1 MGMLWHAAQAE
12 PVHRGLGNGVGVGFR
27 NGNWRMNMK
36 TNQLRAMLL
45 ATGLAMGAVV
55 VGCEEKK
62 AEPAKAIGD
71 AAAKTGEAMK
81 DAAAK
86 TGEAVKD
93 AAAKTGEA
101 AKDAGNA
108 AAEKAKEMTEPAAA
122 PAPAPAAAPAAP
134 DMAAAAMAKID
145 AGMKTARTTLD
156 ELKKKAD
163 AANPLVKTAAATI
176 LTEAETKYTAL
187 EGQVKALT
195 GTDGAAR
202 EKAIGEVTTGLGKL
216 NELLASAKS
225 KLGM

>member
-1 MGMLWHAAQAE
+1 
-12 PVHRGLGNGVGVGFR
+12 
-27 NGNWRMNMK
+27 MK

-108 AAEKAKEMTEPAAA
+108 AAEKAKEMTA
-122 PAPAPAAAPAAP
+122 PAPAPAPTPAAP

-176 LTEAETKYTAL
+176 LTEAETKYSAL

-202 EKAIGEVTTGLGKL
+202 EKAIGDVTTGLGKL

>member
-1 MGMLWHAAQAE
+1 
-12 PVHRGLGNGVGVGFR
+12 
-27 NGNWRMNMK
+27 MK
-36 TNQLRAMLL
+36 TNQLGAMLL

-55 VGCEEKK
+55 AGCEEKK
-62 AEPAKAIGD
+62 AEPAKAISD

-108 AAEKAKEMTEPAAA
+108 AAEKAKEMTAPA

-134 DMAAAAMAKID
+134 DMTAAAMAKID

-163 AANPLVKTAAATI
+163 AANPLVKTAATTI

-202 EKAIGEVTTGLGKL
+202 EKAIGDVTTGMNKL